1 MRVDDDKKKS
11 VITILATAIAYLLAS
26 RLADRFVDQPEVR
39 GIRDDLKEGFL
50 SAASSLILTI
60 VASVVIRR
68 VVGSRQGFPG
78 TNGETMCWIQACG
91 LSLCP

>member
-1 MRVDDDKKKS
+1 MDDDKKKR
-11 VITILATAIAYLLAS
+11 VIMIMATAIAYVLAS

-60 VASVVIRR
+60 AASVVIRR
-68 VVGSRQGFPG
+68 VVGGR
-78 TNGETMCWIQACG
+78 
-91 LSLCP
+91 

>member
-1 MRVDDDKKKS
+1 MDDDKKKR

-68 VVGSRQGFPG
+68 VVGSR
-78 TNGETMCWIQACG
+78 
-91 LSLCP
+91 